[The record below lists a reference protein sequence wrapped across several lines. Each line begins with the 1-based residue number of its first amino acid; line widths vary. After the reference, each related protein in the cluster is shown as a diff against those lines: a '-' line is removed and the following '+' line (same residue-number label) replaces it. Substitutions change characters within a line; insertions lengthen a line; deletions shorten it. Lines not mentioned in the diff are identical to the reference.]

1 MAEEILNTA
10 ITEESPIVESPII
23 ESDTTEETIPDGIE
37 NLKLLHTALSGDKE
51 YVDLVPKDFNKFI
64 KQYSDGEN
72 ATLLFQALRG
82 DSEYSDMI
90 PSDAVE
96 AASMFGVTINPKS
109 WGKPSAVPSPSV
121 NGGSATRERG
131 VEEPSTPQP
140 TSVESKPPSALQR
153 NEINGIRVPKYL
165 YGMKAEDFQ
174 DPKVI
179 RYTLTKL
186 GVDMSEFTSDD
197 VAKVLESDYTNAGDM
212 VEDIAQTVIDRR
224 ANPEPIEP
232 QEEEGGL
239 KQSFVTVQTK
249 KPLVLAPE
257 KFDDIYGL
265 KKSVN
270 QIYEDSKD
278 TQPNSS
284 TLLASYERDQQTAID
299 INKKIIENET
309 KINDLK
315 TGYSARTLGVTPK
328 AEIDKLQAE
337 TEQLKKAQYKQ
348 TNIANQSL
356 AKAQPILDKYVDG
369 LTDGLKFNQFVRD
382 DGTLKTGEINDAANK
397 IAQQAG
403 LSDEGVVVKYVE
415 GLIGSRAKVNLAK
428 PAALGIFE
436 ADRQKILDQYK
447 IEKEQVEE
455 AYKAP
460 VDIEKQAK
468 LNIQAVEDE
477 LNVFQTREN
486 DIAEEKYK
494 STIKQ
499 SNEAYDA
506 GQREYARQI
515 EEQKELVR
523 QNQLPANV
531 ANANI
536 NAIVA
541 KAEQETAAIN
551 QNNLELFNQL
561 QSQFNEIGTKY
572 NNQYKRRQQEIIDAS
587 EKLIK
592 KDFEKYVKQVG
603 FDKKTA
609 EVNEKLKTAYSKAW
623 DLALKNIDDQKIA
636 KTEKLRDDAGFFD
649 LIKGISGG
657 TFGKSSTLQLAYLT
671 FNNSLGSSVEALG
684 DGMGLEWMR
693 LGGKKI
699 KDATDLLSPAK
710 VKSWSDLLDFG
721 NVVQLSSQLGGS
733 MAPSVIATAGA
744 TFLTGGAGFSAGLGI
759 GAQMV
764 AGAYAGWMVEST
776 DMARRMYLD
785 TVSSTGNAVLGA
797 ERADKMWDFQ
807 KKMMWTY
814 SFSAVPFIGSFW
826 KGVRIFTKSPRL
838 AAASKIVMGG
848 ALEYGEETLL
858 QEYPQG
864 IGEEAIMSNRDA
876 ITAVGEQI
884 SRVKQ
889 YLTGDGVYKSEQEK
903 KDVEG
908 AWQRFNENAITTF
921 PTLGFG
927 AAGAARGAI
936 KEYNQKIDIKKE
948 GVAYYQKFVA
958 SEAAPHIAEQ
968 EIRRLSMTKGPAFAG
983 TMVSNLFAE
992 GSLNLEQRDK
1002 LLASVEKTKTYI
1014 SNAKQQKLKAEDAAI
1029 YMTLADIHESAQA
1042 EADAAE
1048 DPILKDASQKKA
1060 DIIKKELTDF
1070 LVTKETNLLGI
1081 TLANGEA
1088 YIVTI
1093 DDLNTMI
1100 EDSPDLIGDMA
1111 DGNFKVQSLGNN
1123 TTKLQQDAIESL
1135 GQRIEEHK
1143 ANAAA
1148 QQAEQES
1155 KVKTLEDDI
1164 EVGDTVDLTPSAQP
1178 TTEEAPQAE
1187 ATTEE
1192 NVGDVKFTIYGKRHI
1207 KNLRDGLVR
1216 SIEFWKEEIK
1226 NNKPKTIFGKLE
1238 DKIDRAIQPKRSSLV
1253 YEKYLEEAE
1262 NDLIAFDANP
1272 LEYYKKKIEEDPSDE
1287 RNKENK
1293 EFLESE
1299 RITPDNIW
1307 EYSSDPIENIRNEA
1321 EDFIRR
1327 YDKGD
1332 YFYESAIIT
1341 LDKIKND
1348 PIGLLKERLEYY
1360 SQRNPDEIWSKEEL
1374 DSTIN
1379 DLNTKIKLLEQEAAT
1394 GQAAPQAQAA
1404 PAQETAIPEN
1414 LEDTPGYAEA
1424 MGIQPPTQ
1432 AAPQFEAPTIEA
1444 PTQEQE
1450 AQAPVAEEAKALT
1463 SREIDIKRQQLSD
1476 NTFNAKLKIA
1486 NADDTELAIKEY
1498 NNAKK
1503 AESDFEAELEKV
1515 NSKVNSKKR
1524 VDNLIEDEK
1533 DSYDNDSTYKF
1544 KELFEQDPRLAAL
1557 QSQKEMLD
1565 YVKSD
1570 DYIKYYTDRG
1580 ETDAKKR
1587 QQDSIKSYEGDI
1599 ADLEADLKENPPKE
1613 QAPESF
1619 PAQEGAESVEEKK
1632 ASIFDDLD
1640 ASRVG
1645 GSKSK
1650 QIAAN
1655 RAFAKK
1661 YGKDTAV
1668 ARVISAN
1675 FEAIANELKSKGV
1688 FIDIDCK

>member
-1 MAEEILNTA
+1 MAEELNTA
-10 ITEESPIVESPII
+10 IEETSPIETDITETSVQPSVDYSANESVATSI
-23 ESDTTEETIPDGIE
+23 ETPDNIDDLYNDFVKPNNYFGSSKEFRTFISDPKNAKEFFNDAIAPEELFSSEGEFIDFLGI
-37 NLKLLHTALSGDKE
+37 KK
-51 YVDLVPKDFNKFI
+51 P
-64 KQYSDGEN
+64 
-72 ATLLFQALRG
+72 
-82 DSEYSDMI
+82 
-90 PSDAVE
+90 
-96 AASMFGVTINPKS
+96 
-109 WGKPSAVPSPSV
+109 GKPLAVPSASV
-121 NGGSATRERG
+121 GGGSATKVSGMEQQ
-131 VEEPSTPQP
+131 STQQP
-140 TSVESKPPSALQR
+140 RSVESKPPSALQR
-153 NEINGIRVPKYL
+153 NPLNGLRVPKYL
-165 YGMKAEDFQ
+165 YGMKAESFQ
-174 DPKVI
+174 EPKVI

-197 VAKVLESDYTNAGDM
+197 IARVLKSDYTNAGDM

-232 QEEEGGL
+232 QEEEGRL
-239 KQSFVTVQTK
+239 KQSFVTVKTK

-257 KFDDIYGL
+257 KFEDLYGL

-299 INKKIIENET
+299 INKKIIDNQ
-309 KINDLK
+309 KRIKDLK
-315 TGYSARTLGVTPK
+315 TGYSARSLGIAPT

-356 AKAQPILDKYVDG
+356 AKAQPVLDKYVDG
-369 LTDGLKFNQFVRD
+369 LTDGLKFYQFVRD
-382 DGTLKTGEINDAANK
+382 DGTLKTGEINDAADK
-397 IAQQAG
+397 IAKQAG

-428 PAALGIFE
+428 PAALGLFE
-436 ADRQKILDQYK
+436 ADRQKILDQYE
-447 IEKEQVEE
+447 IEKEQVQD

-468 LNIQAVEDE
+468 LNIKAVEDE

-499 SNEAYDA
+499 SNSEYDA

-531 ANANI
+531 ADANI

-541 KAEQETAAIN
+541 KAQQETDAIN
-551 QNNLELFNQL
+551 QNNLDLFNQL
-561 QSQFNEIGTKY
+561 QSQFNQIGTKY
-572 NNQYKRRQQEIIDAS
+572 NNQYKRRQQEILDAS

-592 KDFEKYVKQVG
+592 KDFDKYIKQVG
-603 FDKKTA
+603 FDKKTD
-609 EVNEKLKTAYSKAW
+609 EVNEKLKTAYSNAW

-636 KTEKLRDDAGFFD
+636 KTEKLRNEAGFFD
-649 LIKGISGG
+649 LLGGITG
-657 TFGKSSTLQLAYLT
+657 FGANSSSTLELAYTT
-671 FNNSLGSSVEALG
+671 FSNSLGSSVESLG

-785 TVSSTGNAVLGA
+785 TVSRTGNAVLGA

-814 SFSAVPFIGSFW
+814 SLSALPYIGNFW
-826 KGVRIFTKSPRL
+826 KGVKVFTKSPRL

-848 ALEYGEETLL
+848 ALEYGEEAVL

-864 IGEEAIMSNRDA
+864 IAEEAIMSNRDA

-884 SRVKQ
+884 ARVTQ
-889 YLTGDGVYKSEQEK
+889 YLTGDGVYASKKEK
-903 KDVEG
+903 EDVE
-908 AWQRFNENAITTF
+908 AAAQRFKENAITTA
-921 PTLGFG
+921 PTFGFG
-927 AAGAARGAI
+927 AAGAARGVV
-936 KEYNQKIDIKKE
+936 KESIEKADIKKQ
-948 GVAYYQKFVA
+948 GVAYYQKFIL

-968 EIRRLSMTKGPAFAG
+968 QIRRLAMTNGAAFTG
-983 TMVSNLFAE
+983 TMVSNLFAD
-992 GSLNLEQRDK
+992 GSINEEQRDK
-1002 LLASVEKTKTYI
+1002 LLTTIDKTKSYM

-1042 EADAAE
+1042 EADAVE

-1093 DDLNTMI
+1093 DDLNAMI
-1100 EDSPDLIGDMA
+1100 EDNSDLIGDMA

-1135 GQRIEEHK
+1135 GQRIEEYK
-1143 ANAAA
+1143 TNAVA

-1164 EVGDTVDLTPSAQP
+1164 EVGDTVDLTPSTQP
-1178 TTEEAPQAE
+1178 TTAAAPQE
-1187 ATTEE
+1187 EVNTEE
-1192 NVGDVKFTIYGKRHI
+1192 NAGKVRFKTRALSFI
-1207 KNLRDGLVR
+1207 NETRDRLL
-1216 SIEFWKEEIK
+1216 SDIEYYKQYIEEI
-1226 NNKPKTIFGKLE
+1226 KPKTIRGKLANALFYKKSGAIANYE
-1238 DKIDRAIQPKRSSLV
+1238 QVIADLESELNELDANPIEYFKRKKESGYDEQYYQDAID
-1253 YEKYLEEAE
+1253 YLEE
-1262 NDLIAFDANP
+1262 
-1272 LEYYKKKIEEDPSDE
+1272 
-1287 RNKENK
+1287 NK
-1293 EFLESE
+1293 
-1299 RITPDNIW
+1299 ITPDNIW
-1307 EYSSDPIENIRNEA
+1307 EYYGDPLEERRENA
-1321 EDFIRR
+1321 ESRLKD
-1327 YDKGD
+1327 YNKGD
-1332 YFYESAIIT
+1332 FFYDNAIEI
-1341 LDKIKND
+1341 LDRIKND
-1348 PIGLLKERLEYY
+1348 PIGFLKDEIEYY
-1360 SQRNPDEIWSKEEL
+1360 SQKTPGGIWSQEEL
-1374 DSTIN
+1374 DAIVN
-1379 DLNTKIKLLEQEAAT
+1379 DLNTKIKLLEQEAST
-1394 GQAAPQAQAA
+1394 GQEAPQAQAA

-1450 AQAPVAEEAKALT
+1450 AQAPVAEEFYGY
-1463 SREIDIKRQQLSD
+1463 S
-1476 NTFNAKLKIA
+1476 
-1486 NADDTELAIKEY
+1486 
-1498 NNAKK
+1498 
-1503 AESDFEAELEKV
+1503 
-1515 NSKVNSKKR
+1515 
-1524 VDNLIEDEK
+1524 
-1533 DSYDNDSTYKF
+1533 
-1544 KELFEQDPRLAAL
+1544 
-1557 QSQKEMLD
+1557 
-1565 YVKSD
+1565 
-1570 DYIKYYTDRG
+1570 
-1580 ETDAKKR
+1580 
-1587 QQDSIKSYEGDI
+1587 
-1599 ADLEADLKENPPKE
+1599 KENPKIVENEEEAIELDEIAPNSYYEKISGRSLDRASKTGKSWVVSNQVTGEVYFKGTLADAKSFLQDENIITGKVQVQEKEAAPTAE
-1613 QAPESF
+1613 QAPQPF
-1619 PAQEGAESVEEKK
+1619 PAQEGAASVGEKK
-1632 ASIFDDLD
+1632 DSVHTEIEQIYRDLH
-1640 ASRVG
+1640 
-1645 GSKSK
+1645 K
-1650 QIAAN
+1650 
-1655 RAFAKK
+1655 
-1661 YGKDTAV
+1661 AV
-1668 ARVISAN
+1668 
-1675 FEAIANELKSKGV
+1675 IANVDEDTMRILKANPTEAMVNKLMETLKKKG
-1688 FIDIDCK
+1688 IIQIEC